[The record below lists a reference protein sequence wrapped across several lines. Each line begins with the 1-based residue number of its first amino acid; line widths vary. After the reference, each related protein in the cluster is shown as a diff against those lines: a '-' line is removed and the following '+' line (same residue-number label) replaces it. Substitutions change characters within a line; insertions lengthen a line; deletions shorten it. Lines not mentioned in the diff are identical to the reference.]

1 MEITD
6 TDTAPSTAGRI
17 VAGIIRVEEIL
28 VSILLTVMIL
38 LACYQIGL
46 RWFTSGGLVWIDPLL
61 RYLVLWSG
69 LMGAVL
75 ATARDNHIALD
86 AIGYLLQRRL
96 KLWVHLLTDGF
107 CVIVS
112 VFLFRATLLF
122 IKSEIEYGGPGLF
135 GLHTWLWF
143 VIFPIA
149 FGMIL
154 LHFSIDAA
162 ATVRNLLQGPPPDKQ

>member
-1 MEITD
+1 MELTD
-6 TDTAPSTAGRI
+6 TDASPSLTHRI
-17 VAGIIRVEEIL
+17 LNGIIKCEEAL
-28 VSILLTVMIL
+28 VSLLLTAMIL

-46 RWFTSGGLVWIDPLL
+46 RWFTSGGLPWIDPLL

-69 LMGAVL
+69 LLGAVL

-86 AIGYLLQRRL
+86 AIGYLLQRKL

-112 VFLFRATLLF
+112 IFLFRATILF
-122 IKSEIEYGGPGLF
+122 IQSEIEYGGSGLF
-135 GLHTWLWF
+135 GLDSWLWF
-143 VIFPIA
+143 LIFPIA

-154 LHFSIDAA
+154 LHFSIDVIT
-162 ATVRNLLQGPPPDKQ
+162 TVWSLLQGPQPDTQ

>member
-6 TDTAPSTAGRI
+6 TDASPSFTNRI
-17 VAGIIRVEEIL
+17 LNGIIKCEEVL
-28 VSILLTVMIL
+28 VSLLLTAMIL

-46 RWFTSGGLVWIDPLL
+46 RWFTSGGLPWIDPLL

-69 LMGAVL
+69 LLGAVL
-75 ATARDNHIALD
+75 ATAKDNHIALD
-86 AIGYLLQRRL
+86 AIGYLLQRKL

-122 IKSEIEYGGPGLF
+122 LSSEIEYGGSSLF
-135 GLHTWLWF
+135 GLDSWLWF
-143 VIFPIA
+143 LIFPIA

-154 LHFSIDAA
+154 LHFSIDAVT
-162 ATVRNLLQGPPPDKQ
+162 TVWSLLQGPQPDKQ

>member
-1 MEITD
+1 MELTD
-6 TDTAPSTAGRI
+6 TDAAPSLAHRI
-17 VAGIIRVEEIL
+17 LNRIIKCEEVL
-28 VSILLTVMIL
+28 VSLLLTAMIL

-46 RWFTSGGLVWIDPLL
+46 RWFTSGGLPWIDPLL

-69 LMGAVL
+69 LLGAVL

-86 AIGYLLQRRL
+86 AIGYLLQRKL
-96 KLWVHLLTDGF
+96 KLWVHLLTDAF

-122 IKSEIEYGGPGLF
+122 IQSEIEYGGSSLF
-135 GLHTWLWF
+135 GLDSWLWF
-143 VIFPIA
+143 LIFPIA

-162 ATVRNLLQGPPPDKQ
+162 AIVWSLLQGPPPDKQ

>member
-1 MEITD
+1 MELTD
-6 TDTAPSTAGRI
+6 TDASPSLTHRI
-17 VAGIIRVEEIL
+17 LNGIIKCEEAL
-28 VSILLTVMIL
+28 VSLLLTAMIL

-46 RWFTSGGLVWIDPLL
+46 RWFTSGGLPWIDPLL

-69 LMGAVL
+69 LLGAVL

-96 KLWVHLLTDGF
+96 KLWVHLLTDSF

-135 GLHTWLWF
+135 GLDTWLWF
-143 VIFPIA
+143 LIFPIA
-149 FGMIL
+149 FGFIL

-162 ATVRNLLQGPPPDKQ
+162 TTVWKLLQPPEPDKR

>member
-1 MEITD
+1 MELTETD
-6 TDTAPSTAGRI
+6 AAPSPAGRI
-17 VAGIIRVEEIL
+17 LNGVIKCEEAL
-28 VSILLTVMIL
+28 VSLLLTAMIL

-46 RWFTSGGLVWIDPLL
+46 RWFTSGGLPWIDPLL

-69 LMGAVL
+69 LLGAVL

-86 AIGYLLQRRL
+86 AIGYFLQRRL
-96 KLWVHLLTDGF
+96 KLFIHLLTDGF
-107 CVIVS
+107 CVVIS
-112 VFLFRATLLF
+112 VFLFKATLHF

-135 GLHTWLWF
+135 GLDTWLWF
-143 VIFPIA
+143 LIFPIA

-162 ATVRNLLQGPPPDKQ
+162 ATIWNLFQGPQPDKQ

>member
-1 MEITD
+1 MELTD
-6 TDTAPSTAGRI
+6 TDASPSLTHRI
-17 VAGIIRVEEIL
+17 LNGIIKGEEAL
-28 VSILLTVMIL
+28 VSLLLTAMIL

-46 RWFTSGGLVWIDPLL
+46 RWFTSGGLPWIDPLL

-69 LMGAVL
+69 LLGAVL

-86 AIGYLLQRRL
+86 AIGYLLQRKL

-112 VFLFRATLLF
+112 IFLFRATILF
-122 IKSEIEYGGPGLF
+122 IQSEIEYGGSSLF
-135 GLHTWLWF
+135 GLDSWLWF
-143 VIFPIA
+143 LIFPIA

-154 LHFSIDAA
+154 LHFSIDVIT
-162 ATVRNLLQGPPPDKQ
+162 TVWSLLQGPQPDTQ

>member
-1 MEITD
+1 MELTEKES
-6 TDTAPSTAGRI
+6 TPSLVRRI
-17 VAGIIRVEEIL
+17 LNGIIRCEEVL
-28 VSILLTVMIL
+28 VSLLLTAMIL

-46 RWFTSGGLVWIDPLL
+46 RWFTSGGLPWIDPLL

-69 LMGAVL
+69 LLGAVL

-86 AIGYLLQRRL
+86 AIGYLLQRKL

-112 VFLFRATLLF
+112 IFLFRATLLF
-122 IKSEIEYGGPGLF
+122 MQSEIEYGGAGLF
-135 GLHTWLWF
+135 GLDTWLWF
-143 VIFPIA
+143 LIFPIA

-154 LHFSIDAA
+154 LHFSIDAVT
-162 ATVRNLLQGPPPDKQ
+162 TVLTLVQGPQPDKQ

>member
-1 MEITD
+1 MELTD
-6 TDTAPSTAGRI
+6 TDTTPCLTYRI
-17 VAGIIRVEEIL
+17 LNGIIKCEEVL
-28 VSILLTVMIL
+28 VSLLLTAMIL

-46 RWFTSGGLVWIDPLL
+46 RWFTSGGLPWIDPLL

-69 LMGAVL
+69 LLGAVL

-86 AIGYLLQRRL
+86 AIGYLLQRKL

-112 VFLFRATLLF
+112 IFLFRATILF
-122 IKSEIEYGGPGLF
+122 IKSEIEYGGSGLF
-135 GLHTWLWF
+135 GLDSWLWF
-143 VIFPIA
+143 LIFPIA

-154 LHFSIDAA
+154 LHFGIDVIT
-162 ATVRNLLQGPPPDKQ
+162 TVWSLLQGPQPDTQ

>member
-1 MEITD
+1 MELTD
-6 TDTAPSTAGRI
+6 TDAAPSLAHRI
-17 VAGIIRVEEIL
+17 LNGIIKCEEVL
-28 VSILLTVMIL
+28 VSLLLTAMIL

-46 RWFTSGGLVWIDPLL
+46 RWFTSGGLPWIDPLL

-69 LMGAVL
+69 LLGAVL

-86 AIGYLLQRRL
+86 AIGYLLQRKL
-96 KLWVHLLTDGF
+96 KLWVHLLTDAF

-122 IKSEIEYGGPGLF
+122 IQSEIEYGGSSLF
-135 GLHTWLWF
+135 GLDSWLWF
-143 VIFPIA
+143 LIFPIA

-162 ATVRNLLQGPPPDKQ
+162 ATVWSLLQGPQPDKQ

>member
-1 MEITD
+1 MELTD
-6 TDTAPSTAGRI
+6 TDASPSLTHRI
-17 VAGIIRVEEIL
+17 LNGIIKCEEAL
-28 VSILLTVMIL
+28 VSLLLTAMIL

-46 RWFTSGGLVWIDPLL
+46 RWFTSGGLPWIDPLL

-69 LMGAVL
+69 LLGAVL

-86 AIGYLLQRRL
+86 AIGYLLQRKL

-112 VFLFRATLLF
+112 IFLFRATILF
-122 IKSEIEYGGPGLF
+122 MQSEIEYGGSSLF
-135 GLHTWLWF
+135 GLDSWLWF
-143 VIFPIA
+143 LIFPIA

-154 LHFSIDAA
+154 LHFSIDVIT
-162 ATVRNLLQGPPPDKQ
+162 TVWSLLQGPQPDTQ

>member
-1 MEITD
+1 MEITE
-6 TDTAPSTAGRI
+6 TDATPSLASRTLN
-17 VAGIIRVEEIL
+17 GIIKLEEVL
-28 VSILLTVMIL
+28 LSILLTVMIL

-46 RWFTSGGLVWIDPLL
+46 RWFTSGGLAWIDPLL

-69 LMGAVL
+69 LLGAVL

-86 AIGYLLQRRL
+86 AVSYLLQRQL
-96 KLWVHLLTDGF
+96 KLWVHLLIDAF
-107 CVIVS
+107 CVLVS

-135 GLHTWLWF
+135 GLDTWLWF
-143 VIFPIA
+143 LIFPIA

-162 ATVRNLLQGPPPDKQ
+162 ATVWNLLQPPEPDKR

>member
-1 MEITD
+1 MELTE
-6 TDTAPSTAGRI
+6 TEAPQSLAHRI
-17 VAGIIRVEEIL
+17 LNTIIKLEEVL
-28 VSILLTVMIL
+28 VSLLLTAMIL

-46 RWFTSGGLVWIDPLL
+46 RWFTSGGLPWIDPLL

-69 LMGAVL
+69 LLGAVL

-86 AIGYLLQRRL
+86 AIGYLLQRKL

-112 VFLFRATLLF
+112 IFLFRATLLF
-122 IKSEIEYGGPGLF
+122 IRSEIEYGGPGLF
-135 GLHTWLWF
+135 GLDTWLWF
-143 VIFPIA
+143 LIFPFA

-154 LHFSIDAA
+154 LHFCIDV
-162 ATVRNLLQGPPPDKQ
+162 ATTIWNLFQGPQPDKQ